1 MIVEKQIL
9 FKNGNKIDLIQ
20 PKESYRGKNHFKT
33 RKEKSMI
40 YFDNAAT
47 TPLSENVKNDIKN
60 NLDNFGN
67 PSSIYSIGF
76 KSKEIIENA
85 RKKVAECINCKPTEV
100 FFTSG
105 ASESN
110 TWALQDLFWCNPF
123 EHHSILNNPNKV
135 YKTRDAYIITCM
147 LVNNELGID
156 FTDYLAELRQN
167 SSKQI
172 HCDATQAIGT
182 LDVDVQKLG
191 VDTMSFS
198 GHKFHAPKGTGV
210 LYIKEGI
217 ELPRTIYG
225 GKQESGLRGG
235 TENILG
241 ISALGVAI
249 QDAYNNLEKKNQH
262 CKHLKN
268 VFLNKL
274 KHYWSLDYEIN
285 ATEYDTVPNII
296 SFSLKD
302 IESEPILTQ
311 LDLENIYVSSGSACN
326 TGTLEPSKTLKWYG
340 IPEDYINGTIRVS
353 FDLENTEEEI
363 DIFLHKL
370 AEIVKRVK
378 N

>member
-1 MIVEKQIL
+1 M
-9 FKNGNKIDLIQ
+9 
-20 PKESYRGKNHFKT
+20 
-33 RKEKSMI
+33 MI

-110 TWALQDLFWCNPF
+110 TWALQNLFWCNPF

-147 LVNNELGID
+147 LVNNELGIN

-217 ELPRTIYG
+217 ELPRIIYG
-225 GKQESGLRGG
+225 GKQESSLRGG

-262 CKHLKN
+262 CEHLKSI
-268 VFLNKL
+268 FLNKL

-326 TGTLEPSKTLKWYG
+326 TGTLEPSETLKWYG
-340 IPEDYINGTIRVS
+340 IPEDYINGTIRIS